1 MALSLDDPMVVSS
14 DVLFRALDAEA
25 VLLNLKS
32 GVYFGLNPVGT
43 RAWQL
48 LAEHRTLGRV
58 RDVMLDEYDVER
70 EVLERDLLE
79 LGRQLQD
86 AGLAAVTTG
95 P

>member
-1 MALSLDDPMVVSS
+1 MALSLDDPMVVSN

-25 VLLNLKS
+25 VLLNLRS
-32 GVYFGLNPVGT
+32 GVYFGLNPIGT

-58 RDVMLDEYDVER
+58 CDVMLDEYEVER

-86 AGLAAVTTG
+86 AGLATVTS

>member
-1 MALSLDDPMVVSS
+1 MALSLDDPMVVSD

-48 LAEHRTLGRV
+48 LAEHRTLNRV
-58 RDVMLDEYDVER
+58 CDVMIEEYEVERDVLA
-70 EVLERDLLE
+70 RDLLE

-86 AGLAAVTTG
+86 AGLAMVSTS

>member
-1 MALSLDDPMVVSS
+1 MALSLDDPMVVSD

-48 LAEHRTLGRV
+48 LAEHRTLNRV
-58 RDVMLDEYDVER
+58 CDVMIDEYEVERDVLA
-70 EVLERDLLE
+70 RDLLE

-86 AGLAAVTTG
+86 AGLAMVSTS

>member
-1 MALSLDDPMVVSS
+1 MALSLDDPMVVSN

-58 RDVMLDEYDVER
+58 CDVMLDEYEVER
-70 EVLERDLLE
+70 DVLERDLLE
-79 LGRQLQD
+79 LGHQLQD
-86 AGLAAVTTG
+86 AGLATVGTG

>member
-1 MALSLDDPMVVSS
+1 MALSLDDPMVGSD

-48 LAEHRTLGRV
+48 LAEHRTLARV
-58 RDVMLDEYDVER
+58 CDVMVDEYDVER

-86 AGLAAVTTG
+86 AGLATVATSE
-95 P
+95 